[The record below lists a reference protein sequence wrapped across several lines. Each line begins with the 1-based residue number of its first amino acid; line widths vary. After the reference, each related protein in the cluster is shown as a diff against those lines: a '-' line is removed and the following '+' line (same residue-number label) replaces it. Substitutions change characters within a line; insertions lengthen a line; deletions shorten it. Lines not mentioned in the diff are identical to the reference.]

1 MRGQRVPV
9 RDEKEAVVFLLKL
22 EPVREGAEIVAQMEA
37 ARRPHAAEDTF
48 AFWHGGIIAKKMEKR
63 KGKMVSGFRF
73 QVSGFRFQVVRTEP
87 KTLEPQM
94 NTDETRAL
102 ERARES

>member
-1 MRGQRVPV
+1 
-9 RDEKEAVVFLLKL
+9 
-22 EPVREGAEIVAQMEA
+22 MEA
-37 ARRPHAAEDTF
+37 AGRPHAAEDTF

-73 QVSGFRFQVVRTEP
+73 QVSGFRFQVSGFGFQVVRTEP

-94 NTDETRAL
+94 NTDKCENDSLRFQV
-102 ERARES
+102 